1 MNHVEL
7 TIQDRHVKI
16 QKFGA
21 IEGWKILRRIM
32 AVVGPAMGEAQVEP
46 GKAIEVLFMKLPEA
60 ELIALLKRLTAFVW
74 IDNKVVN
81 FELDMAVDSFS
92 LDVLTEV
99 IKLNYGEFFL
109 SVKERFLGFVTSL
122 GMENTPMFE
131 KAHGS

>member
-1 MNHVEL
+1 
-7 TIQDRHVKI
+7 
-16 QKFGA
+16 
-21 IEGWKILRRIM
+21 
-32 AVVGPAMGEAQVEP
+32 
-46 GKAIEVLFMKLPEA
+46 MK
-60 ELIALLKRLTAFVW
+60 FVW